1 MCIHTRNRI
10 TNDNSWNVHQQNFCS
25 TIIQGTDEH
34 NILDRKITAKL
45 VCTCVT
51 CTTTATMHHCYC
63 LFALYIGRP
72 SVTKPFDSGGLSR
85 LNSVK
90 PNVRYIS
97 TVATLA
103 LLRVVQMPSE
113 PQTFNGGTMHASAR
127 LAMLISPTALSFH
140 WLSMSILTT
149 DWQCSAGMWTAFDA
163 EWKLEIIS
171 YNSVQILQTAM
182 TTVHLCSSLTN
193 ARLSSSVTY

>member
-1 MCIHTRNRI
+1 MR
-10 TNDNSWNVHQQNFCS
+10 
-25 TIIQGTDEH
+25 
-34 NILDRKITAKL
+34 
-45 VCTCVT
+45 
-51 CTTTATMHHCYC
+51 HCYS
-63 LFALYIGRP
+63 LFAIYIGRP
-72 SVTKPFDSGGLSR
+72 TVTRPFDRGGLSR

-97 TVATLA
+97 RVATLA

-171 YNSVQILQTAM
+171 YNSVQILQSASI
-182 TTVHLCSSLTN
+182 TVHVSSSLTN
-193 ARLSSSVTY
+193 AQLLTSAVTY